1 MKSNNLSSL
10 FLKFF
15 LKLFLALFILI
26 FILVVSI
33 QIPFVQNKLVKIATS
48 KLSQSLNT
56 EVKVDKVTINLLTS
70 IQLKGVL
77 IRDLNK
83 DTAIYI
89 NSFDNHYSIFGPNRF
104 LLNEKKI
111 ELQGVRVYLKNQRQD
126 SVLNLVKIFNQ
137 NKTQN
142 NSKTDVPTA
151 SKSDTNSVFLSK
163 LKLHEVIIRDFKI
176 QFDWKIR
183 I

>member
-1 MKSNNLSSL
+1 LKSNKLNSL

-33 QIPFVQNKLVKIATS
+33 QIPFVQNKLVKIATL

-89 NSFDNHYSIFGPNRF
+89 NSFDNHYSILGPNRF
-104 LLNEKKI
+104 LLNEKK
-111 ELQGVRVYLKNQRQD
+111 K
-126 SVLNLVKIFNQ
+126 
-137 NKTQN
+137 
-142 NSKTDVPTA
+142 
-151 SKSDTNSVFLSK
+151 
-163 LKLHEVIIRDFKI
+163 
-176 QFDWKIR
+176 
-183 I
+183 